1 MKKII
6 MLLLM
11 LATMATSS
19 KAEDLD
25 SVYTKE
31 MLTIGTEVPDVMLDS
46 IHNVS
51 LKSMRGRYV
60 VLHFWASW
68 CPDCRKDMPAM
79 NELANAYSSDSIVF
93 VHISYDTNKEVWQ
106 KYITDNKMFGMEI
119 SELKKMRECES
130 YKQFNIKWIP
140 AMYLI
145 DPNGKVML
153 RTVKAE
159 TLAERLK
166 QLK

>member
-1 MKKII
+1 

-46 IHNVS
+46 TNNVS
-51 LKSMRGRYV
+51 LKSMRGKYV

-93 VHISYDTNKEVWQ
+93 VQCYLSY
-106 KYITDNKMFGMEI
+106 MH
-119 SELKKMRECES
+119 
-130 YKQFNIKWIP
+130 
-140 AMYLI
+140 
-145 DPNGKVML
+145 
-153 RTVKAE
+153 
-159 TLAERLK
+159 
-166 QLK
+166 

>member
-1 MKKII
+1 
-6 MLLLM
+6 M

-31 MLTIGTEVPDVMLDS
+31 MLPIGTEVPDVMLDS

-51 LKSMRGRYV
+51 LKSMRGKYV

-79 NELANAYSSDSIVF
+79 HELANVYSSDSIVF

-106 KYITDNKMFGMEI
+106 KYVANNKMVGIEFSG
-119 SELKKMRECES
+119 S
-130 YKQFNIKWIP
+130 YLY
-140 AMYLI
+140 A
-145 DPNGKVML
+145 
-153 RTVKAE
+153 
-159 TLAERLK
+159 
-166 QLK
+166 